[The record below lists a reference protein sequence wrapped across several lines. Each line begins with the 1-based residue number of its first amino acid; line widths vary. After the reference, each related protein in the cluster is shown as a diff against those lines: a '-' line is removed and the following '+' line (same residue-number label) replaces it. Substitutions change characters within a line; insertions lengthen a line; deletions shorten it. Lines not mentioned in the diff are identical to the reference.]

1 MASVLRRSHLNR
13 ALCFWSTL
21 MNNEYIAP
29 FFTVLGVI
37 VGGGVSYF
45 TAMRIKLLEFKQS
58 NIKLELERRKKL
70 YGDFLAETNR
80 LALDSIVK
88 KNSDPIFLAKISSL
102 LVEIEL
108 VSNSDVHEKAKEIVG
123 HILDI
128 NSQIPKDRNDLPPL
142 RAQFVELV
150 KTELQ
155 QIQQQT

>member
-1 MASVLRRSHLNR
+1 
-13 ALCFWSTL
+13 
-21 MNNEYIAP
+21 
-29 FFTVLGVI
+29 
-37 VGGGVSYF
+37 
-45 TAMRIKLLEFKQS
+45 MRIKLLEFKQS
-58 NIKLELERRKKL
+58 NIKLELESRKKL

-88 KNSDPIFLAKISSL
+88 KNSAPIFLAKISSL